1 MNMCNIVIEIS
12 NQQIMKAV
20 ADEKSIV
27 IVIDND
33 NQKIKKLSCG
43 CDSDYVNNAVEEYNM
58 IEKIKE
64 EV

>member
-1 MNMCNIVIEIS
+1 
-12 NQQIMKAV
+12 MKAV